1 MTLKV
6 VIADDEVLARQK
18 LRQLLEA
25 EEQVQV
31 VGESANAFETMD
43 LVRFTCPDLLLLD
56 IQMPDL
62 DGFGVISA
70 LSAEGDIVLPRII
83 FTTAHDQYALR
94 AFEINAVD
102 YLLKP
107 YTRARLFEALQRATQ
122 QLRTSQ
128 TATVSARRPSAD
140 DHFETRLVL
149 KSRGRILFLPVA
161 DIHWIGAEENYVRIC
176 TGRENHL
183 LRETMA
189 HFETRL
195 DPRHFLRVHR
205 SAIVNLQHVKEIRSG
220 SQEGDS
226 FVQMQGGQKIPL
238 SRGYRSR
245 LSHLLSSQIGN

>member
-1 MTLKV
+1 MMK
-6 VIADDEVLARQK
+6 VLARQK
-18 LRQLLEA
+18 LRQLLEI
-25 EEQVQV
+25 EDQVQV
-31 VGESANAFETMD
+31 VGEGANAYETVD

-70 LSAEGDIVLPRII
+70 LSAEGDLVQPRII
-83 FTTAHDQYALR
+83 FTTAYDQYALR

-107 YTRARLFEALQRATQ
+107 FTRARLSEALQRARQ
-122 QLRTSQ
+122 QIRAYQ
-128 TATVSARRPSAD
+128 TAPASVRQGSKNGS
-140 DHFETRLVL
+140 FETRLVF

-176 TGRENHL
+176 TARDNHL

-189 HFETRL
+189 HFETKL
-195 DPRHFLRVHR
+195 DPHQFLRVHR

-226 FVQMQGGQKIPL
+226 FVLMQGGQKVPL
-238 SRGYRSR
+238 SRGYRARISQ
-245 LSHLLSSQIGN
+245 LLSSQVGI